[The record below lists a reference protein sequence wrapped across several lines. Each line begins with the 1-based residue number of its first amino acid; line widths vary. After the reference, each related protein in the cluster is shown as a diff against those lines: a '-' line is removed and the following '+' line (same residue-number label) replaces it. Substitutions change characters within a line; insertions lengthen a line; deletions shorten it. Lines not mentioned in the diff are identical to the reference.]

1 MQTFNDRE
9 WWFWLERLP
18 LGYRPAVIEALYS
31 NGSITDWQL
40 WDVLS
45 HHQSPI
51 PHREAYQVY
60 KDLGFQP
67 FAGYPL
73 RRYVSSDERR
83 SKSS

>member
-9 WWFWLERLP
+9 WWRWLRCLPQASRL
-18 LGYRPAVIEALYS
+18 VVVKALYLD
-31 NGSITDWQL
+31 GCITDWQL

-51 PHREAYQVY
+51 PYLEAYQVY

-67 FAGYPL
+67 YAGYPL
-73 RRYVSSDERR
+73 HKEVQL
-83 SKSS
+83 